1 MSRITLLYSPQ
12 TIESDLGY
20 IESNA
25 GDQNDI
31 RYLEFHRQTFR
42 KLSGP
47 WLSSL
52 IFVQNT
58 ILYCIALGLDTQFI
72 ENEIK

>member
-1 MSRITLLYSPQ
+1 MSKITLFFTLLKPLNL
-12 TIESDLGY
+12 ILGY

-25 GDQNDI
+25 GDQNDK
-31 RYLEFHRQTFR
+31 RDLEFHRHSYR

-58 ILYCIALGLDTQFI
+58 ILYFITLGMDTQSI
-72 ENEIK
+72 EK

>member
-1 MSRITLLYSPQ
+1 MSKITLFFTLLKPLNL
-12 TIESDLGY
+12 ILGY
-20 IESNA
+20 IESSA

-31 RYLEFHRQTFR
+31 RDREFHRRSYR

-58 ILYCIALGLDTQFI
+58 ILYFITLGMDTQSI
-72 ENEIK
+72 EK